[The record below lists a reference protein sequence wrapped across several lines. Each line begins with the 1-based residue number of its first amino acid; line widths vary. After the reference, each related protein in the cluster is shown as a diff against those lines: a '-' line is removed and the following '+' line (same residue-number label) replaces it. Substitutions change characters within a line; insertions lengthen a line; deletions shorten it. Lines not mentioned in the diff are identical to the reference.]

1 MADSSKLVL
10 IDGHALVYRA
20 YFALPSNMA
29 TSRGEL
35 TNAVF
40 GFTSMLIN
48 VLRDEKPDY
57 IAVAFDKGR
66 TFRHEE
72 YAEYKAN
79 RAAMPDDL
87 SMQFQ
92 RIDEL
97 LETFN
102 IPTYSMEGYEA
113 DDVLAALAQQ
123 AEKQDVDTLIVTG
136 DTDTF
141 QLIGPHVRVLAP
153 RRSFGDTVTYDT
165 ESIRQRYGLEPEQLI
180 DYKALTGD
188 TSDNV
193 PGVRGVGDK
202 TATKL
207 LQEYGSVEGI
217 YEHLDEISSGRF
229 RSALEEGR
237 DIAFLSKH
245 LVTITADVPVT
256 LDLNSCLVKKIDR
269 ERVVELFRELEFR
282 TLLDR
287 LPGEA
292 AKAGPDVQVATQ
304 ATQLSLFAEEEA
316 VPEAAPEAS
325 GYWIVD
331 TVAALE
337 AMVRE
342 VHRADALV
350 VDVESTSTDP
360 MAAELVG
367 IALTAE
373 EGKGYYIPVAHR
385 AQSGNLPLPAI
396 VERLGPLLQDPDL
409 PKYAHNANYD
419 LTVLAEHDL
428 EAKPVTCD
436 TMIAE
441 WLMNPGSHSLGLK
454 SLAWSR
460 LGVEMTPIEK
470 LIGSGRKQITMD
482 RVPVDK
488 AAPYACADV
497 DMTLR
502 LAHQLVPELR
512 EKELWSLFS
521 DVEMPLVPV
530 IVDMQRAG
538 VKLDVKALQAMSRQ
552 LNERLGELQEE
563 IEGYVGHAININ
575 STQQLSVA
583 LFDEMGLAL
592 PWMRRGASG
601 HYSTAADVLEKLR
614 EKHPVVALI
623 LEHRQLSKLK
633 GTYVDTLPEL
643 VNTRTGRVHTSYNQA
658 GSVTGRFSSSN
669 PNLQNI
675 PIRTDIGR
683 EIRGA
688 FVAEQGCLLLAADYS
703 QVELRVLAHISQD
716 PAMLAAFARGEDIH
730 ASTAAAIYGVPLA
743 EVTQAQRRVA
753 KMTNFAIS
761 YGVTGYGLSERT
773 ELSPEEAEAFI
784 QTYFKTYPKIKEY
797 IDQTRKSARERGY
810 VETLLG
816 RRRYFPELST
826 KSRVHY
832 NVREAAYRMAINA
845 PIQGTAADILKV
857 AMNRLW
863 RELRARGLRSRMILQ
878 VHDELVLEAP
888 EAELDEVA
896 PLVVDTMEGAY
907 QLDAPLK
914 VDAKVG
920 KNWLDMEGYKFGT
933 SSVGSG
939 ASAREANSRVVKGA
953 ETENG
958 GKA

>member
-1 MADSSKLVL
+1 MQENIMADSSRLVL

-40 GFTSMLIN
+40 GFASMLLN
-48 VLRDEKPDY
+48 VLRDEKPGY
-57 IAVAFDKGR
+57 LAVAFDLGR

-92 RIDEL
+92 RIHEL
-97 LETFN
+97 LEAFG
-102 IPTYSMEGYEA
+102 IPTYSAEGYEA

-123 AEKQDVDTLIVTG
+123 AERQGIDTLIVTG

-141 QLIGPHVRVLAP
+141 QLIGPHVQVMVP
-153 RRSFGDTVTYDT
+153 RRSFGDTMIYD
-165 ESIRQRYGLEPEQLI
+165 EEGIHKRYGLEPEQLI
-180 DYKALTGD
+180 DYKALVGD

-207 LQEYGSVEGI
+207 LQEYGSVESI
-217 YEHLDEISSGRF
+217 YEHLDEIRSSRF
-229 RSALEEGR
+229 RGALEEGR

-256 LDLNSCLVKKIDR
+256 LDLAQTRVKEIDR

-282 TLLDR
+282 ALLER

-292 AKAGPDVQVATQ
+292 AKPGPGVQAAQ
-304 ATQLSLFAEEEA
+304 EATQLSLFAEEESIPEQ
-316 VPEAAPEAS
+316 VPEPK

-331 TVAALE
+331 NVEALDTMVHTLRQAGTV
-337 AMVRE
+337 
-342 VHRADALV
+342 V

-367 IALTAE
+367 IALTAH
-373 EGKGYYIPVAHR
+373 EGTGYYIPVKHKG
-385 AQSGNLPLPAI
+385 SKTNL
-396 VERLGPLLQDPDL
+396 ELGTVVQKLKPLLQDPEV
-409 PKYAHNANYD
+409 PKCAHNANYD
-419 LTVLAEHDL
+419 LTVLAEQGMEVAPL
-428 EAKPVTCD
+428 TCD

-441 WLMNPGSHSLGLK
+441 WLINPGSHSLGLK

-470 LIGSGRKQITMD
+470 LIGSGRKQTTMD
-482 RVPVDK
+482 RVPVDQ

-502 LAHQLVPELR
+502 LATQLVPELH
-512 EKELWSLFS
+512 EKQLWSLFS

-538 VKLDVKALQAMSRQ
+538 VKLDVEALKAMSRQ
-552 LNERLGELQEE
+552 LNERLGELQQE
-563 IEGYVGHAININ
+563 IEGHVGHAININ

-592 PWMRRGASG
+592 PWMRRGKSG

-614 EKHPVVALI
+614 EKHPVIELI
-623 LEHRQLSKLK
+623 LEHRQLAKLK

-643 VNTRTGRVHTSYNQA
+643 VNRRTGRVHTSYNQA

-675 PIRTDIGR
+675 PIRTDLGR

-688 FVAEQGCLLLAADYS
+688 FVAEEGCLLLAADYS
-703 QVELRVLAHISQD
+703 QVELRVLAHISGD
-716 PAMLAAFARGEDIH
+716 PAMLTAFARGEDIH

-743 EVTQAQRRVA
+743 EVTKAQRRVA

-784 QTYFKTYPKIKEY
+784 QTYFRTYPRIKEY
-797 IDQTRKSARERGY
+797 IDRTRELAREQGY

-826 KSRVHY
+826 RSRVHY

-863 RELRARGLRSRMILQ
+863 RELRVRRLRGCMILQ
-878 VHDELVLEAP
+878 VHDELVLEVP
-888 EAELDEVA
+888 EGELDEVA
-896 PLVVDTMEGAY
+896 PLVTETMEGAY

-914 VDAKVG
+914 VDARVG
-920 KNWLDMEGYKFGT
+920 KNWLDMDEYRFKDRT
-933 SSVGSG
+933 TEAMHGSG
-939 ASAREANSRVVKGA
+939 
-953 ETENG
+953 
-958 GKA
+958 

>member
-1 MADSSKLVL
+1 MTDSSKLVL

-20 YFALPSNMA
+20 YFALPSTMA

-40 GFTSMLIN
+40 GFASMLLN
-48 VLRDEKPDY
+48 VLRDEKPEY
-57 IAVAFDKGR
+57 IAVAFDLGR

-92 RIDEL
+92 RIYEL
-97 LETFN
+97 LAAFD
-102 IPTYSMEGYEA
+102 IPTYSAEGFEA

-123 AEKQDVDTLIVTG
+123 AEKRNVDTLIVTG

-141 QLIGPHVRVLAP
+141 QLIGPHVRVMAP
-153 RRSFGDTVTYDT
+153 RRSFGDTVIYD
-165 ESIRQRYGLEPEQLI
+165 EEGIRQRYGLEPKQLI
-180 DYKALTGD
+180 DYKGLTGD

-207 LQEYGSVEGI
+207 LQDYGSVEGI
-217 YEHLDEISSGRF
+217 YEHLDEISSSRF
-229 RSALEEGR
+229 RNALQEGR
-237 DIAFLSKH
+237 DVAFLSKH
-245 LVTITADVPVT
+245 LVTIVADVPVS
-256 LDLNSCLVKKIDR
+256 LDLDACRVKEIDR

-282 TLLDR
+282 ALLDR
-287 LPGEA
+287 LPSAKEVKEA
-292 AKAGPDVQVATQ
+292 KGTTEVA
-304 ATQLSLFAEEEA
+304 QLSLFGEEEME
-316 VPEAAPEAS
+316 PAPRDEGLP
-325 GYWIVD
+325 GYKIVD
-331 TVAALE
+331 SVRALE
-337 AMVRE
+337 AMLAELKRSK
-342 VHRADALV
+342 ALV

-360 MAAELVG
+360 MAAQLVG
-367 IALTAE
+367 IALTAQ
-373 EGKGYYIPVAHR
+373 EGQGYYIPINHPPNS
-385 AQSGNLPLPAI
+385 QFPKFPISQI
-396 VERLGPLLQDPDL
+396 VEKLKPVLQDPATA
-409 PKYAHNANYD
+409 KYAHNANYD
-419 LTVLAEHDL
+419 MTVLAEHGL
-428 EAKPVTCD
+428 EVKALTCD

-441 WLMNPGSHSLGLK
+441 WLINPGSRSLGLK
-454 SLAWSR
+454 SLAWTR
-460 LGVEMTPIEK
+460 LGVEMTPIDK
-470 LIGSGRKQITMD
+470 LIGSGKKQITMD
-482 RVPVDK
+482 RVPVEQ

-502 LAHQLVPELR
+502 LANQLVPELH
-512 EKELWSLFS
+512 EKELWSLFA

-538 VKLDVKALQAMSRQ
+538 VKLDVAALQAMSRQ
-552 LNERLGELQEE
+552 LGERLGELQTE
-563 IEGYVGHAININ
+563 IEGHVGHAININ

-614 EKHPVVALI
+614 DKHPVVELI

-643 VNTRTGRVHTSYNQA
+643 VNRRTGRVHTSYNQA

-688 FVAEQGCLLLAADYS
+688 FVAEEGCLLLAADYS

-730 ASTAAAIYGVPLA
+730 AATAAAIYGVPLA
-743 EVTQAQRRVA
+743 EVSKAQRRVA

-761 YGVTGYGLSERT
+761 YGVSGYGLSERT

-784 QTYFKTYPKIKEY
+784 QSYFKTYPKIKEY
-797 IDQTRKSARERGY
+797 IDRTQALARDQGY

-832 NVREAAYRMAINA
+832 NVRQAAYRMAINA

-863 RELRARGLRSRMILQ
+863 REMQAQGLRSRMILQ
-878 VHDELVLEAP
+878 VHDELVLEVP
-888 EAELDEVA
+888 TAELDSVA
-896 PLVVDTMEGAY
+896 PLVIDTMEGAY
-907 QLDAPLK
+907 RLDAPLK

-920 KNWLDMEGYKFGT
+920 KNWLDMDEY
-933 SSVGSG
+933 
-939 ASAREANSRVVKGA
+939 RR
-953 ETENG
+953 
-958 GKA
+958 

>member
-1 MADSSKLVL
+1 MADAPKLVL

-29 TSRGEL
+29 TARGEL

-40 GFTSMLIN
+40 GFASMLLN
-48 VLRDEKPDY
+48 VLRDEKPAY
-57 IAVAFDKGR
+57 LAVAFDLGR

-92 RIDEL
+92 RIHEL
-97 LETFN
+97 LEVFD
-102 IPTYSMEGYEA
+102 IPTYTAEGYEA

-123 AEKQDVDTLIVTG
+123 AEKEGVDTLIVTG

-141 QLIGPHVRVLAP
+141 QLIGPHVRVMAP
-153 RRSFGDTVTYDT
+153 RRSFGDTVTYD
-165 ESIRQRYGLEPEQLI
+165 EEGIRQRYGLEPRQLI
-180 DYKALTGD
+180 DYKGLVGD

-202 TATKL
+202 TATRL
-207 LQEYGSVEGI
+207 LQKYGSVEAI
-217 YEHLDEISSGRF
+217 YEHLDEVSSKRF
-229 RSALEEGR
+229 RNALEQGR
-237 DIAFLSKH
+237 DVAFLSKH
-245 LVTITADVPVT
+245 LVTIVADVPVE
-256 LDLNSCLVKKIDR
+256 LDLEECQVKEIER

-282 TLLDR
+282 ALMDR
-287 LPGEA
+287 LPAEV
-292 AKAGPDVQVATQ
+292 AKPAPVAQ
-304 ATQLSLFAEEEA
+304 APQDATQLSLFAEEAPAAEA
-316 VPEAAPEAS
+316 EPVPE

-331 TVAALE
+331 DEQALDTMIESLRQSE
-337 AMVRE
+337 AVT
-342 VHRADALV
+342 

-367 IALTAE
+367 ISLSAQ
-373 EGKGYYIPVAHR
+373 EGTGYYMPLNHKGSKA
-385 AQSGNLPLPAI
+385 NLPLETV
-396 VERLGPLLQDPDL
+396 VEKLGPLLRDPAV

-419 LTVLAEHDL
+419 MTVLAEHGL
-428 EAKPVTCD
+428 EVTPVTCD

-441 WLMNPGSHSLGLK
+441 WLINPGSHSLGLK
-454 SLAWSR
+454 NLAWSR

-482 RVPVDK
+482 RVPVDQ

-502 LAHQLVPELR
+502 LAGQLVPELH
-512 EKELWSLFS
+512 EKELWSLFA
-521 DVEMPLVPV
+521 DVEMPLLPA

-538 VKLDVKALQAMSRQ
+538 VKLDVAALKAMSRQ
-552 LNERLGELQEE
+552 LNERLGELQQK
-563 IEGYVGHAININ
+563 IEGHVGHSININ

-592 PWMRRGASG
+592 PWMRRGKSG
-601 HYSTAADVLEKLR
+601 YYSTAADVLEKLR
-614 EKHPVVALI
+614 EKHPVVELI
-623 LEHRQLSKLK
+623 LEHRQLAKLK

-643 VNTRTGRVHTSYNQA
+643 VNPRTGRVHTSYNQA

-675 PIRTDIGR
+675 PIRTDLGR

-688 FVAEQGCLLLAADYS
+688 FIAEDGCLLFAADYS
-703 QVELRVLAHISQD
+703 QVELRVLAHISGD
-716 PAMLAAFARGEDIH
+716 PTMLAAFERGEDIH
-730 ASTAAAIYGVPLA
+730 AATAAAIYGVPLD

-773 ELSPEEAEAFI
+773 ELSPQEADAFI

-797 IDQTRKSARERGY
+797 IDGTRKLAREQGY

-816 RRRYFPELST
+816 RRRYFPELTT

-832 NVREAAYRMAINA
+832 NVRESAYRMAINA

-857 AMNRLW
+857 AMNGLW
-863 RELRARGLRSRMILQ
+863 RDLQARRLQSRMILQ
-878 VHDELVLEAP
+878 VHDELVLEVP
-888 EAELDEVA
+888 EPELDEVA
-896 PLVVDTMEGAY
+896 PLVIETMEGAY
-907 QLDAPLK
+907 ALDAPLK

-920 KNWLDMEGYKFGT
+920 RNWLDM
-933 SSVGSG
+933 SDV
-939 ASAREANSRVVKGA
+939 AR
-953 ETENG
+953 
-958 GKA
+958 KA